1 MRRLIILVVVTLTSA
16 LELVSN
22 VPLNSTTP
30 GVYGFE
36 VDYENN
42 QFLLD
47 GKPFRYV
54 SGSFHYFRTPKV
66 YWRDRLR
73 KMRAAGLNA
82 VSTYVEWSLHQPR
95 PNVWRWSGEADIVEF
110 LTIAQQEDLLVLLR
124 PGPYICA
131 ERDLGGL
138 PPWLMTLVPD
148 IKMRTN
154 DARYMEY
161 VEAYFQQLLS
171 RVQPLLRGNGGPIIM
186 VQIENEYG
194 SFPACDVKYR
204 EGLRDIIAR
213 YVENKALLYTTDGSG
228 TNYLRCGVVAEAYAT
243 VDFGAAANI
252 TRSFGAM
259 RKYQPS
265 GPLVNSEY
273 YTGWLTHWDEAFQR
287 VSTAAFIRTLKAML
301 NLNASVNLYMMYGGT
316 NFGFTAGAN
325 GGEDQYMPQITSYD
339 YDAPLTEAGDPTDKY
354 FALRDA
360 LEQYL
365 PMPNL
370 SLPTVAPKGN
380 YGVVSLQP
388 ITRLFDSQARR
399 LAAKVGVFKIPPTFE
414 QLDLPTGIVLYETE
428 LPVGVKDPAVLTAA
442 VADRALVYLDDYLVG
457 TLSRT
462 LKLKTLSLQNPYAKR
477 IQILVESQGH
487 LNFGNV
493 VQDWKGLLS
502 AKVDDK
508 PLKNWNVSSFP
519 LDNLQPVANFSI
531 TSFASGNQVNGPFI
545 LRGSFKVEGQPLDT
559 YLNAV
564 GWGKGVAYV
573 NGHNI
578 GRYWPKTGPQ
588 ITLYV
593 PGAWLKTGVN
603 ELIVIEYEYVP
614 AGLKMI
620 FQEVPNL
627 GRSHMRV
634 RDH

>member
-1 MRRLIILVVVTLTSA
+1 MWKLLLLLTVA
-16 LELVSN
+16 LTTAMKFVDQPPSN
-22 VPLNSTTP
+22 NTT
-30 GVYGFE
+30 VHGFE

-95 PNVWRWSGEADIVEF
+95 PDVWKWDGEADIVEF
-110 LTIAQQEDLLVLLR
+110 LKIAQEEDLLVLLR

-138 PPWLMTLVPD
+138 PPWLMTQVPD

-154 DARYMEY
+154 DPRYMEY
-161 VEAYFQQLLS
+161 VKTYFQQLLV
-171 RVQPLLRGNGGPIIM
+171 RVEPLLRGNGGPIIM

-194 SFPACDVKYR
+194 SFPACDIKYR
-204 EGLRDIIAR
+204 EGLRDIIIR
-213 YVENKALLYTTDGSG
+213 YVGSKALLYTTDGSG
-228 TNYLRCGVVAEAYAT
+228 TNYLRCGVVSGAYAT

-252 TRSFGAM
+252 TNAFGAM
-259 RKYQPS
+259 RQYQPN

-273 YTGWLTHWDEAFQR
+273 YTGWLTHWDEPFQR
-287 VSTAAFIRTLKAML
+287 VSTAAFIKTLKEML
-301 NLNASVNLYMMYGGT
+301 NLNASMNLYMMYGGT

-325 GGEDQYMPQITSYD
+325 GGAQYSPQITSYD

-360 LEQYL
+360 LSQYL
-365 PMPNL
+365 PMPD
-370 SLPTVAPKGN
+370 LPLPVVAPKGH
-380 YGVVSLQP
+380 YGVVGLQP
-388 ITRLFDSQARR
+388 VTSLFDRQART
-399 LAAKVGVFKIPPTFE
+399 LAARVALFEKAPTFE
-414 QLDLPTGIVLYETE
+414 ELDLPTGVVLYEAE
-428 LPVGVKDPAVLTAA
+428 LPAGLKDPAIFRAD

-462 LKLKTLSLQNPYAKR
+462 LKIKSLPLPNPYAKR
-477 IQILVESQGH
+477 IQVLVESQGH
-487 LNFGNV
+487 LNFGNLV
-493 VQDWKGLLS
+493 EDFKGMFN
-502 AKVDDK
+502 AEIDNK
-508 PLKNWNVSSFP
+508 PLKKFNVSAFP
-519 LDNLQPVANFSI
+519 LDVVQTVRNFSATTF
-531 TSFASGNQVNGPFI
+531 TSGSQVRGPFI
-545 LRGSFKVEGQPLDT
+545 LRGLFDVTGQPLDT
-559 YLNAV
+559 YLSTA
-564 GWGKGVAYV
+564 GWGKGVAYI
-573 NGHNI
+573 NGHNL
-578 GRYWPKTGPQ
+578 GRYWPKAGPQ
-588 ITLYV
+588 VTLYV

-614 AGLKMI
+614 PAVRMV
-620 FQEVPNL
+620 FQGAPNL
-627 GRSHMRV
+627 GRSRMRV
-634 RDH
+634 